1 MDDTL
6 RRQDL
11 ATLAKTLQDQ
21 QARSVDVVTPAKSLR
36 SKDGLIVVSGLE
48 PVLEPDGSGV
58 TDANGFYRPNNV
70 GNEGISRML
79 GIPPQY
85 LRKMHIGTDDTPPFT
100 SLYDS
105 NVNGWLARQNGAK
118 WMLRLLR
125 TDAITGQAGKPDGI
139 LRAVL
144 SDRYRTIDNFQTLM
158 AVLSG
163 IRESGLDLGSI
174 KVEADLTER
183 RMIVRVH
190 TAEVALAAP
199 ELIGKY
205 RSPYTGLSG
214 MDMPMLFAGF
224 QITNSEVG
232 GGSFSITPRAVW
244 EVCTNGMLV
253 TKDAMREIHL
263 GARLNEGVVK
273 LSAKTVQA
281 NLALVA
287 SQAQDAVQSFLSK
300 EYLVSKV
307 DEVREEM
314 GVEITDAAKVITSV
328 SKSLGFSES
337 DASDILG
344 AFVKGGTMTAGG
356 VMQAITAVA
365 QSVEDGDEALKWEAA
380 ALPALSLA
388 AAMR

>member
-11 ATLAKTLQDQ
+11 ATLARTLQDQ
-21 QARSVDVVTPAKSLR
+21 QARSLDVVTPAKSLR
-36 SKDGLIVVSGLE
+36 SKDGLIVVSGLD
-48 PVLEPDGSGV
+48 PVLEDDGV

-85 LRKMHIGTDDTPPFT
+85 LRKMHQGTEDTPPFT
-100 SLYDS
+100 SLYDA
-105 NVNGWLARQNGAK
+105 NVNGWLDRQNGAK

-125 TDAITGQAGKPDGI
+125 TDATDGQDGI

-158 AVLSG
+158 AVLAG
-163 IRESGLDLGSI
+163 IRESGLDLGSMHI
-174 KVEADLTER
+174 EADLTER

-190 TAEVALAAP
+190 TREVALAAP
-199 ELIGKY
+199 ELIGDY
-205 RSPYTGLSG
+205 RSPFTGKSG
-214 MDMPMLFAGF
+214 ADLPLVFAGF
-224 QITNSEVG
+224 EITNSEVG
-232 GGSFSITPRAVW
+232 NGSFSITPRAVF
-244 EVCTNGMLV
+244 EVCGNGLKI

-263 GARLNEGVVK
+263 GARLQEGVVR
-273 LSAKTVQA
+273 LSAKTVKA
-281 NLALVA
+281 NLALVT
-287 SQAQDAVQSFLSK
+287 SQAQDAVQAFLTK
-300 EYLVSKV
+300 EYLQSKV

-314 GVEITDAAKVITSV
+314 GVEITDAPKVITSV
-328 SKSLGFSES
+328 SKSLGFTEK
-337 DASDILG
+337 DASNILG